1 VLFFEGMVFP
11 LDLTQL
17 LLALLELEL
26 QFSAAQGS
34 WLRKLHHCLGR
45 SPYYAQKL
53 LGPLAVLCHSLFGL
67 FLEVVCLSDAKVPSC
82 RHMLEI
88 LGVFGSDQS
97 LIPEKC
103 CICLS

>member
-1 VLFFEGMVFP
+1 VLFFEDMVLP
-11 LDLTQL
+11 LNLTQL

-34 WLRKLHHCLGR
+34 WLRKLHHCVGR
-45 SPYYAQKL
+45 SPYYAQKF
-53 LGPLAVLCHSLFGL
+53 LGPLAVSRHCLFEI
-67 FLEVVCLSDAKVPSC
+67 FLEVVCLSDVKVPSC

-88 LGVFGSDQS
+88 LGVCGSDQS